1 MLYERLIQHVSIHF
15 FWRMQYSIVRLF
27 FGGCVLVTDTNL
39 DYIINRYGVWFLFLF
54 LFLVFCYRNAC
65 ISIKLFG
72 VYHDDYIVLFSL
84 SCKNSIIFSW
94 EYLCCFHETRQEQVI
109 TTRSITFFYFLC
121 ISTFHQIRIYTVRH
135 KI

>member
-1 MLYERLIQHVSIHF
+1 
-15 FWRMQYSIVRLF
+15 MQYSIARLF
-27 FGGCVLVTDTNL
+27 LGWVLVTDTNL
-39 DYIINRYGVWFLFLF
+39 DHIIFEIVKDNDYAQKYLFLF
-54 LFLVFCYRNAC
+54 VLLVFYHRNAC

-72 VYHDDYIVLFSL
+72 VYHDDYFVLFSL
-84 SCKNSIIFSW
+84 SCKNSIRFSG

-121 ISTFHQIRIYTVRH
+121 ISTFRQIPIRH